1 MGAPG
6 CRIGLGFTLT
16 GLFLAFFFSTAAI
29 FRLVSCK
36 FLCAI
41 SSGFLSL
48 SRCLMVTEFTT
59 TSLSTAV
66 SSATQFFVTSALG
79 LFFLR
84 RLCAIAESFFTRRW
98 PAYSWSSSSQSW
110 YPAPPSSSLAADPG
124 ALASP
129 AALPTSSSPRS
140 SNSWSVSV
148 SELTSSSRSPVRRLG
163 PRSRLAA
170 WGLFICSIWLVTSFF
185 GTIAKVL
192 SLLTFVPLLGLSDRA
207 TERPTCAAS
216 GRCLS

>member
-59 TSLSTAV
+59 TSLSPAV
-66 SSATQFFVTSALG
+66 SSATQVFVTSALG

-140 SNSWSVSV
+140 SNSWSAVSG
-148 SELTSSSRSPVRRLG
+148 LTSSSRSPVRRLE
-163 PRSRLAA
+163 PERLAA
-170 WGLFICSIWLVTSFF
+170 WGLFICSSARHLFF

-192 SLLTFVPLLGLSDRA
+192 SLLRSSR
-207 TERPTCAAS
+207 S
-216 GRCLS
+216 